1 MGAAMLNL
9 CRGPIED
16 SDWEEYEEYEDEYET
31 DSNAA
36 LQDKFFVTMRR
47 EASLHSAASRH
58 F

>member
-1 MGAAMLNL
+1 MLTL
-9 CRGPIED
+9 CYGPIED
-16 SDWEEYEEYEDEYET
+16 SDWEEYEEDEYEEEND

-36 LQDKFFVTMRR
+36 LQNKFFVTMRR